1 MYSNT
6 QISVDYSLEK
16 LFEYI
21 SLTATL
27 LSIILPRTFVFCTP
41 LYILKSDMYKHNT
54 SIHKYVCQYV
64 YLHKSSCSVT
74 NNKNH
79 EDSENKTSTEQSTL
93 P

>member
-6 QISVDYSLEK
+6 QNSVDYSLEK
-16 LFEYI
+16 QFEYI
-21 SLTATL
+21 YLTATL

-41 LYILKSDMYKHNT
+41 LYILKSDMYKHIYT
-54 SIHKYVCQYV
+54 QICVPIL

-74 NNKNH
+74 NNKNY
-79 EDSENKTSTEQSTL
+79 ENSENKTSTEQSTL